1 MGDRRVA
8 SSGRAEGE
16 AETTDSHTVG
26 VIRRSRLKNSEALID
41 DTVSSNTDIVMEEG
55 LME

>member
-1 MGDRRVA
+1 MTARVA

-26 VIRRSRLKNSEALID
+26 MIRRSRLKNSEALID
-41 DTVSSNTDIVMEEG
+41 DTVSSNTDVVMEEG